1 MTKQTTL
8 PAIPA
13 ELYDYDKTL
22 EKGRLS
28 GKWFFRVM
36 PTPNHA
42 DAISIDI
49 ADFIGWMYET
59 GRIDNWHSEGKG
71 LVEINA
77 ESGYYCPVRQDFI
90 ETAAGTIH
98 YTFQQFLRDCC
109 EESDFINYLKSL

>member
-1 MTKQTTL
+1 MTKQTKL

-13 ELYDYDKTL
+13 ELYDYDKSIHNGT
-22 EKGRLS
+22 
-28 GKWFFRVM
+28 FRVM
-36 PTPNHA
+36 LTPPPA
-42 DAISIDI
+42 DKWTGDGSIKI
-49 ADFIGWMYET
+49 NVADFIGWMYET
-59 GRIDNWHSEGKG
+59 GRIDNWHSEGEG

>member
-1 MTKQTTL
+1 MQTT
-8 PAIPA
+8 PKAIPA
-13 ELYDYDKTL
+13 ELYDYDKNIQ
-22 EKGRLS
+22 G
-28 GKWFFRVM
+28 GHFRVM

-42 DAISIDI
+42 DAIGIGI

-59 GRIDNWHSEGKG
+59 GRIDNWHSEGEG

-109 EESDFINYLKSL
+109 EEQDFLDYLKSL